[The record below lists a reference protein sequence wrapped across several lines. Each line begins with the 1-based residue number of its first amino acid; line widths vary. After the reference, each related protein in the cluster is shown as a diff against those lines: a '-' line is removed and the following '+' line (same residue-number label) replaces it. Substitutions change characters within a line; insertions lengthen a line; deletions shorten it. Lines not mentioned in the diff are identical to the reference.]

1 MYCNE
6 IDIDNETWLMLR
18 MSQPIWLIGVGISGG
33 ELSRWLDILELKE
46 WIGKILAKLTKW
58 QDQVIMN
65 CYTKCLDLRPGLMQ

>member
-6 IDIDNETWLMLR
+6 IDIDNETRLMLR

-33 ELSRWLDILELKE
+33 ELSRWLDILNLKE

-65 CYTKCLDLRPGLMQ
+65 CYRKCQAFMHVWKG